1 MYTIEEVSELLMG
14 AFILGAVAND
24 RWMIGV
30 VPKNELDAAHAICD
44 ILEAI
49 ETFAG
54 ACHDL

>member
-1 MYTIEEVSELLMG
+1 MHTTEEVNELIMG

-24 RWMIGV
+24 RFLIGE
-30 VPKNELDAAHAICD
+30 VPKNEIDAAHIVCD

>member
-1 MYTIEEVSELLMG
+1 MTDEEIGELIMG

-24 RWMIGV
+24 RFLIEV
-30 VPKNELDAAHAICD
+30 LPQNEFDAAHAICD

-54 ACHDL
+54 ACYDL

>member
-24 RWMIGV
+24 RFLIEEL
-30 VPKNELDAAHAICD
+30 PNNEFDSAHAICD

>member
-1 MYTIEEVSELLMG
+1 MTDEEIGELIMG

-24 RWMIGV
+24 RFLIGV
-30 VPKNELDAAHAICD
+30 VPKNEIDAAHNVCD
-44 ILEAI
+44 ILETI